1 MADRDRRA
9 SGSLSAMD
17 EPARAGRRPI
27 TIRIEMHDEAAAAHL
42 VFAFRTAGFSVVD
55 KTDADILVHE
65 AGPLTL
71 PPDWSASKLVLL
83 ADTMDHDRTIAALR
97 AGARAVLPR
106 STAPD
111 MLIQAVHVVA
121 AGFMVLHPDMVA
133 VDMLDTEHPVFADAD
148 PDATP
153 AAPLEKLTERE
164 LQVLRL
170 LADGLSNKA
179 IARRLAISDHTVKSH
194 LATVFSK
201 LGARTRAEALALGL
215 RFGLIHL

>member
-1 MADRDRRA
+1 
-9 SGSLSAMD
+9 MD
-17 EPARAGRRPI
+17 ELARAGRRPI
-27 TIRIEMHDEAAAAHL
+27 TIRVEMHGEAAAAHL
-42 VFAFRTAGFSVVD
+42 VSAFRAAGFSVVD
-55 KTDADILVHE
+55 KTDADILVRE
-65 AGPLTL
+65 ADPLTL

-83 ADTMDHDRTIAALR
+83 ADTIDHDQAIAALR

-111 MLIQAVHVVA
+111 MLAEAVRAVA
-121 AGFMVLHPDMVA
+121 AGFTVLHPDMVA
-133 VDMLDTEHPVFADAD
+133 TNALDADHPAFADAD
-148 PDATP
+148 AEATP
-153 AAPLEKLTERE
+153 IAPLEKLTERE

-179 IARRLAISDHTVKSH
+179 IARRLVISDHTVKSH
-194 LATVFSK
+194 FAAVFSK